1 MTALETSLLR
11 VATQTVIQVIRP
23 LLPDLKAR
31 KQRFA
36 ELSELVNA
44 SVGDFLTRRKVREQ
58 LERMV
63 TDVFARFQAPA
74 EQEFRHLP
82 EHEIAAALAAVSEAL
97 SGHELTDEALFK
109 ADLDHRKLARSVR
122 DRTTPPDGLSTDAET
137 VYSRL
142 LDIACLCLVR
152 LVIQLEAF
160 QPRASVETLSR
171 LTALADAVERVL
183 DRLPFTSLDA
193 PEGAEKDEDFRF
205 RYLEFITSTM
215 DRLDLLGVPVSQR
228 SSVRLSV
235 AYLNLRA
242 DDSYDSRLSKVL
254 GAHRRTFVRGDAGC
268 GKSTLLRWLAVTAAG
283 SRFRDELERWNGQVP
298 LLVKLRSFAEAERLP
313 RPDEFFAKETD
324 PLFQLLPAGW
334 VHRQLLAGQAIMLI
348 DGVDELPHQRRDL
361 VRSWL
366 QGLVR
371 TYPHARYV
379 ITSRPAAATQDWL
392 SGLEF
397 HSATV
402 QPMGPEEV
410 HVFVRRWHEAI
421 RGRASCVDD
430 ELPTFQDQLLRQL
443 SIQDHLQALAVSP
456 LLCAMLCALN
466 LDRETQL
473 PKDRTSLYQA
483 ALEMLLVNRDQSRNI
498 RTELDQLLDLQAK
511 QTLLQRLAWHLT
523 LNELSEV
530 DRSQVEQKFAEAA
543 GAMIRLAGK
552 DLSGETIL
560 NYLIERSGVIRE
572 PVVGRIDF
580 VHLTLQE
587 FLAAKEIVE
596 ENHIPRL
603 VKEAHEP
610 SWREVLLMTP
620 GQATNPQRVELF
632 SGLLD
637 RADRE
642 APDLARRLRLLVIT
656 AMANPRPIRE
666 ELRRRIEQV
675 ATELLPPKQW
685 DEIREFAAA
694 GEWLLDFMPARSE
707 PLDSSGA
714 KHCVALAAMIGGP
727 RAQRLL
733 AGYATDTRVQAGL
746 AASWASFDH
755 GQYARDVLADAP
767 LHSAWIRVDA
777 PGMIPHLPLLRKLRR
792 LLLNFQ
798 TVRINDLPT
807 LPLLTGLCLER
818 AGQADL
824 DGLVDLFPILD
835 TVALINTRRVTGIPA
850 LTRLP
855 NLRVLTLY
863 GVDGPPNLAS
873 VKHLRALEVL
883 TLGDPCTGTD
893 LQLVAELPK
902 LRDLMVFDLQDM
914 QVLEVLQ
921 RMDQLETFAL
931 INVHEPLDLAS
942 LPRCANL
949 RSLTLWGL
957 APGTDLSPLLTL
969 PQLET
974 VHTNAKLDDLDFEP
988 LLRQGV
994 ELHTDQRGVSM
1005 IRD

>member
-1 MTALETSLLR
+1 MTGIENALLR
-11 VATQTVIQVIRP
+11 AATQVVGQVVRP

-31 KQRFA
+31 KHRFT
-36 ELSELVNA
+36 ELSDLVNA

-63 TDVFARFQAPA
+63 TDVFERFQDRAG
-74 EQEFRHLP
+74 QEFRHLP
-82 EHEIAAALAAVSEAL
+82 EHEMTAALAAVSEAL
-97 SGHELTDEALFK
+97 SGHELTDEALFET
-109 ADLDHRKLARSVR
+109 DLDHRKLARSVR
-122 DRTTPPDGLSTDAET
+122 DRTTPPDGLSADAEI

-152 LVIQLEAF
+152 LVIQLEPF

-171 LTALADAVERVL
+171 LTALADDVERVL

-205 RYLEFITSTM
+205 RYLEFVTSTM

-242 DDSYDSRLSKVL
+242 DDSHDSRLSKVL
-254 GAHRRTFVRGDAGC
+254 GAHRRTFVRGEAGC

-283 SRFRDELERWNGQVP
+283 SRFREELAQWNGRVP
-298 LLVKLRSFAEAERLP
+298 LLIKLRSFAEAERLP

-334 VHRQLLAGQAIMLI
+334 VHRQMLAGGAILLV
-348 DGVDELPHQRRDL
+348 DGVDELPHGRREQ

-366 QGLVR
+366 DGLIR
-371 TYPHARYV
+371 TYPHCLFV
-379 ITSRPAAATQDWL
+379 ITSRPAAAAQDWL

-402 QPMGPEEV
+402 QPMGRNEV
-410 HVFVRRWHEAI
+410 RVFVRRWHEAI
-421 RGRASCVDD
+421 RGRASCADD
-430 ELPTFQDQLLRQL
+430 ELPAFQAALVRQL
-443 SIQDHLQALAVSP
+443 SIQDHLRALAVSP

-523 LNELSEV
+523 LNELSEM
-530 DRSQVEQKFAEAA
+530 DRKQVEQKFAEAA
-543 GAMIRLAGK
+543 KSMIRLAGK
-552 DLSGETIL
+552 DLSGKTIL

-656 AMANPRPIRE
+656 ATANPRPIRE

-675 ATELLPPKQW
+675 ATELLPPKKP
-685 DEIREFAAA
+685 DEVRELAAA
-694 GEWLLDFMPARSE
+694 GEWLLDFMPARTE
-707 PLDSSGA
+707 PLGSLGA
-714 KHCVALAAMIGGP
+714 RFCVELAAMIGGP
-727 RAQRLL
+727 KALRLL
-733 AGYATDTRVQAGL
+733 AGYAADAREQVQVELVAG
-746 AASWASFDH
+746 WASFDH
-755 GQYARDVLADAP
+755 GQYARDILANAP
-767 LHSAWIRVDA
+767 LHPGWVRVEA
-777 PGMIPHLPLLRKLRR
+777 PGMYPHLPLLQKLRR
-792 LLLNFQ
+792 LE
-798 TVRINDLPT
+798 IAGSADLPP
-807 LPLLTGLCLER
+807 LPLLTGLCLARGGEV
-818 AGQADL
+818 DL
-824 DGLVDLFPILD
+824 DRLVDQFPVLD
-835 TVALINTRRVTGIPA
+835 TVALVNVRRVTGIPA

-855 NLRVLTLY
+855 NLRVLTLLSLD
-863 GVDGPPNLAS
+863 VLPSLAPL
-873 VKHLRALEVL
+873 KQLRGLEVL
-883 TLGDPCTGTD
+883 TLGRTCTGMD

-902 LRDLMVFDLQDM
+902 LRELMVFGLRDPQA
-914 QVLEVLQ
+914 LEVLQ
-921 RMDQLETFAL
+921 RAKKLDHFGLDGGFDS
-931 INVHEPLDLAS
+931 LDLAP
-942 LPRCANL
+942 LARCGNL
-949 RSLTLWGL
+949 RSLTLWNL
-957 APGTDLSPLLTL
+957 APDADLSPLLAL
-969 PQLET
+969 PLLET
-974 VHTNAKLDDLDFEP
+974 VHTNNKLDEQDLRP
-988 LLRQGV
+988 LLR
-994 ELHTDQRGVSM
+994 RGVKLNVGPRSGPL

>member
-1 MTALETSLLR
+1 MIALETSLLR

-63 TDVFARFQAPA
+63 TDVFARFQARA

-109 ADLDHRKLARSVR
+109 VDLDHRKLARSVR
-122 DRTTPPDGLSTDAET
+122 DRTTPPDGLSADAET

-152 LVIQLEAF
+152 LVIQLEPF
-160 QPRASVETLSR
+160 QSRASVEMLAR
-171 LTALADAVERVL
+171 LTTLADDVERVL

-205 RYLEFITSTM
+205 RYLEFVTSTM

-242 DDSYDSRLSKVL
+242 DGGRESRLSKVL
-254 GAHRRTFVRGDAGC
+254 GAHRRTFIRGEAGC

-283 SRFRDELERWNGQVP
+283 SRFREELEHWNGQVP
-298 LLVKLRSFAEAERLP
+298 LLVKLRSFAEVERLP
-313 RPDEFFAKETD
+313 RPDEFFAKEAD

-334 VHRQLLAGQAIMLI
+334 VHRQLLGGQAILLI

-379 ITSRPAAATQDWL
+379 ITSRPAAAAQDWL

-397 HSATV
+397 HSAAV
-402 QPMGPEEV
+402 QPMGEEEV
-410 HVFVRRWHEAI
+410 EVFVRRWHEAI
-421 RGRASCVDD
+421 RGRAGCADD
-430 ELPTFQDQLLRQL
+430 ELPAFQDELLRQL
-443 SIQDHLQALAVSP
+443 SVQGHLRALAVSP

-498 RTELDQLLDLQAK
+498 RTDLDQLLDLQAK

-530 DRSQVEQKFAEAA
+530 DRKQVEQKFTEAA
-543 GAMIRLAGK
+543 KAMIRLAGK
-552 DLSGETIL
+552 ELSGETIL

-642 APDLARRLRLLVIT
+642 APDLARKLRLLVIT

-675 ATELLPPKQW
+675 AMELLPPVLP
-685 DEIREFAAA
+685 DEIRELAAA
-694 GEWLLDFMPARSE
+694 GEWLLDFMPTRSE

-714 KHCVALAAMIGGP
+714 ANCVELAVMIGGP

-733 AGYATDTRVQAGL
+733 AGYVADTRAGVQFELVAGW
-746 AASWASFDH
+746 SSFDP
-755 GQYARDVLADAP
+755 GRYAREILADAP
-767 LHSAWIRVDA
+767 LH
-777 PGMIPHLPLLRKLRR
+777 PGWVSVEGPDMYPHLPLLRRLRR
-792 LLLNFQ
+792 LR
-798 TVRINDLPT
+798 TTDTKGLPP
-807 LPLLTGLCLER
+807 LPLLTGLQLAR
-818 AGQADL
+818 ARKVDL
-824 DGLVDLFPILD
+824 DRLVDQFPVLD
-835 TVALINTRRVTGIPA
+835 TVALVNARRVTGIPA

-855 NLRVLTLY
+855 NLRVLTLLSPD
-863 GVDGPPNLAS
+863 VLPSLAPL
-873 VKHLRALEVL
+873 KQLRGLEVL
-883 TLGDPCTGTD
+883 TLGHRCTGMD

-902 LRDLMVFDLQDM
+902 LRDLMVFGLREPQA
-914 QVLEVLQ
+914 LEVLQ
-921 RMDQLETFAL
+921 RAKKLEHFGL
-931 INVHEPLDLAS
+931 EGGLDSLDLAP
-942 LPRCANL
+942 LARCGNL
-949 RSLTLWGL
+949 RSLTLWNL
-957 APGTDLSPLLTL
+957 APDTDLSPLLAL
-969 PQLET
+969 PLLET
-974 VHTNAKLDDLDFEP
+974 VHTNNKSDDQDLRP
-988 LLRQGV
+988 LLR
-994 ELHTDQRGVSM
+994 RGVKLAVTPRIGSL